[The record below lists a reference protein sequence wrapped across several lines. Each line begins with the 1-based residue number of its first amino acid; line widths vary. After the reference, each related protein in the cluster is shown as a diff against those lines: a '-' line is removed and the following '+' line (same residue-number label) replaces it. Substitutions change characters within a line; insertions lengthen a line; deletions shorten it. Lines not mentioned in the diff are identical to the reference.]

1 MFRVEEIH
9 TQVTDKIVSQG
20 VSELVRI
27 YPLDDI
33 DETGLPETWNFN
45 GTCMPKIY
53 ANRAKEYANFKVRED
68 DIWVVTYP
76 KCGTTWT
83 QEMTWMIVNDMDF
96 NKSNSKDITERI
108 IFFELNGMVELESW
122 DAFKALEEQKS
133 PRVIKTHLPISL
145 LPRDIWKKKCK
156 IIYVTRDPKDVVV
169 SFFHHFIGMT
179 PYTGTIE
186 EFIEGFLTDQFIY
199 CSF

>member
-9 TQVTDKIVSQG
+9 TQVIEKIVSQG

-33 DETGLPETWNFN
+33 EGTGLPETWHFK

-53 ANRAKEYANFKVRED
+53 ADRAKEFANFEVRED

-83 QEMTWMIVNDMDF
+83 QEMAWMIVNDMDF
-96 NKSNSKDITERI
+96 NKSNSIDITERT
-108 IFFELNGMVELESW
+108 IFFE
-122 DAFKALEEQKS
+122 
-133 PRVIKTHLPISL
+133 
-145 LPRDIWKKKCK
+145 
-156 IIYVTRDPKDVVV
+156 
-169 SFFHHFIGMT
+169 
-179 PYTGTIE
+179 
-186 EFIEGFLTDQFIY
+186 
-199 CSF
+199 